1 MDLTQGSVREKQ
13 SRANKMMVVVGI
25 ISLIMTFG
33 GLTSAFIVSSSRL
46 DWLTELVLP
55 SAFYW
60 STAIIVSSSLFLI
73 VARRSLVKS
82 QLKKASLFV
91 ALSLLAGFSFV
102 ASQFIGFQ
110 QIIDSGFNFTGP
122 TSNVTMS
129 YIYVITTLHIFH
141 VVAGLI
147 SLFIVFIKTK
157 RGTYTSISMTGFDM
171 SAIFWHF
178 VDLLW
183 LYLFIFLSTF

>member
-13 SRANKMMVVVGI
+13 SRADKMMVVVGI

-60 STAIIVSSSLFLI
+60 STAIIVISSLFLI

-91 ALSLLAGFSFV
+91 ALSLLAGFAFV

>member
-1 MDLTQGSVREKQ
+1 MDLTQGSLREKQ

-91 ALSLLAGFSFV
+91 ALSLLTGFAFV

>member
-60 STAIIVSSSLFLI
+60 STAIIVISSLFLI

-91 ALSLLAGFSFV
+91 ALSLLAGFAFV

>member
-82 QLKKASLFV
+82 HKKKASLFV
-91 ALSLLAGFSFV
+91 ALSLLTGFSFV

>member
-91 ALSLLAGFSFV
+91 ALSLLTGFSFV

>member
-91 ALSLLAGFSFV
+91 ALSLLTGFAFV

>member
-91 ALSLLAGFSFV
+91 ALSLLAGFAFV

>member
-1 MDLTQGSVREKQ
+1 MDLTQGSLREKQ

-73 VARRSLVKS
+73 VARRSLVKKPI
-82 QLKKASLFV
+82 KKGKFV
-91 ALSLLAGFSFV
+91 CG
-102 ASQFIGFQ
+102 I
-110 QIIDSGFNFTGP
+110 
-122 TSNVTMS
+122 
-129 YIYVITTLHIFH
+129 VITYWFC
-141 VVAGLI
+141 VCGKSVYWI
-147 SLFIVFIKTK
+147 STN
-157 RGTYTSISMTGFDM
+157 Y
-171 SAIFWHF
+171 
-178 VDLLW
+178 
-183 LYLFIFLSTF
+183 

>member
-1 MDLTQGSVREKQ
+1 MDLTQGSLREKQ

-82 QLKKASLFV
+82 QLKKRQVCLWHCHY
-91 ALSLLAGFSFV
+91 LLVFAFV

-110 QIIDSGFNFTGP
+110 QIIDSGFNFYW
-122 TSNVTMS
+122 SN
-129 YIYVITTLHIFH
+129 
-141 VVAGLI
+141 
-147 SLFIVFIKTK
+147 K
-157 RGTYTSISMTGFDM
+157 
-171 SAIFWHF
+171 
-178 VDLLW
+178 
-183 LYLFIFLSTF
+183 